1 MKVKGNKI
9 IWTIGHSTRTLEE
22 LVEMLHSFQIKM
34 VADIRSF
41 PGSRKFPHFNNE
53 ALEISLPENNIQYV
67 NLKIWEEEGK

>member
-1 MKVKGNKI
+1 MKGNKI

-41 PGSRKFPHFNNE
+41 PGSRHLIK
-53 ALEISLPENNIQYV
+53 
-67 NLKIWEEEGK
+67 KIRKCEVCIIDL